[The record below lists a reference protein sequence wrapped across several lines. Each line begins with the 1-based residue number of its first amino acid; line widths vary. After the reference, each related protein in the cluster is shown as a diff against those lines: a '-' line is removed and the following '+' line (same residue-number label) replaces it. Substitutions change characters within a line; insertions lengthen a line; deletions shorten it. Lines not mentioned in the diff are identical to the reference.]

1 MRERAA
7 VYGGRLEAGP
17 LAGGGWR
24 VSLVLDQVEAGVP
37 GHAGVS

>member
-17 LAGGGWR
+17 RPAGGFAVTAW
-24 VSLVLDQVEAGVP
+24 LPLEAG
-37 GHAGVS
+37 